1 MQKSCCE
8 SSCDQTLA
16 SSRISYNS
24 LLLWYCKAIGL
35 STSPYELSALKTV
48 GFSSTKASVYED
60 IEDEKTVDRESKY
73 LIKKATMLIEPVVII
88 GTKKFDS
95 KFANFM
101 SYIVDVVWNVFRMA
115 DFRRP
120 PSIIANLIKINTSLS

>member
-1 MQKSCCE
+1 
-8 SSCDQTLA
+8 
-16 SSRISYNS
+16 
-24 LLLWYCKAIGL
+24 
-35 STSPYELSALKTV
+35 
-48 GFSSTKASVYED
+48 
-60 IEDEKTVDRESKY
+60 
-73 LIKKATMLIEPVVII
+73 MLIEPVVII